1 MKVAA
6 LAIAVA
12 ACSGK
17 SATSPDSSG
26 DDAPPAVDA
35 APDSPATGGLGVVS
49 NPHPVTCPQGAA
61 PGATCTNVT
70 VSGCPGIA
78 SESIDAVVAVTMPAV
93 AVKGTVTHFS
103 GSGGRGF
110 QSAGVQQY
118 AAAGFRNVQVAW
130 LADWEQTTSA
140 GVLAGGCRPATIL
153 KWIFDEP
160 TIHDASRTLAF
171 CGEGFS
177 GGSGQLG
184 YALAHYG
191 MADYLDYV
199 NELSGPPFARID
211 LGCDGDAP
219 KTAMVCGASVTMHLP
234 PSLDMWENIAS
245 PLTCGSTGVPATEL
259 ARWQADS
266 IVSSGAVY
274 AYPKTQVEFFDCTN
288 SATAVTGMA
297 QLYYD
302 ELMGAG
308 TTTSYHCY
316 DATNNCI
323 NESLGTGAQDAV
335 AAMLAGCVPR
345 HE

>member
-1 MKVAA
+1 MKAA
-6 LAIAVA
+6 GFAIVLA
-12 ACSGK
+12 ACGGN
-17 SATSPDSSG
+17 SAATPDSG
-26 DDAPPAVDA
+26 DDAPVVDA
-35 APDSPATGGLGVVS
+35 TPDSPAGSGGLGVVS
-49 NPHPVTCPQGAA
+49 NPHPVTCPAGAA
-61 PGATCTNVT
+61 AGATCTQVT
-70 VSGCPGIA
+70 VSGCPGIET
-78 SESIDAVVAVTMPAV
+78 ESIDAVVAVVMPTV
-93 AVKGTVTHFS
+93 AVTGTVTHFS

-110 QSAGVQQY
+110 QNGGVVEY
-118 AAAGFRNVQVAW
+118 ARAGFRNAQVAW
-130 LADWEQTTSA
+130 LADWEQTASA
-140 GVLAGGCRPATIL
+140 GILAGGCRPATIL

-160 TIHDASRTLAF
+160 TLHAGSRSLAF

-211 LGCDGDAP
+211 LGCNGDAP
-219 KTAMVCGASVTMHLP
+219 RTAMVCGAAVTMRLP
-234 PSLDMWENIAS
+234 QSLDMWENIAA
-245 PLTCGSTGVPATEL
+245 PLTCGSTGVPAAEL

-266 IVSSGAVY
+266 IISTGAVY

-297 QLYYD
+297 QLFYN
-302 ELMGAG
+302 ELMGG

-316 DATNNCI
+316 DATNNCM
-323 NESLGTGAQDAV
+323 NEGLGTGNQDAI

-345 HE
+345 HQ

>member
-1 MKVAA
+1 VI
-6 LAIAVA
+6 LG
-12 ACSGK
+12 ACGGK
-17 SATSPDSSG
+17 SATTPDGSG
-26 DDAPPAVDA
+26 DDAPPAGDA
-35 APDSPATGGLGVVS
+35 APDSPSNGVLGMVS

-61 PGATCTNVT
+61 VGATCTGVT
-70 VSGCPGIA
+70 VSGCPGIEA
-78 SESIDAVVAVTMPAV
+78 ESIEAILAVTMPTV

-110 QSAGVQQY
+110 QGDGVQPY
-118 AAAGFRNVQVAW
+118 SRAGFRNVQVAW

-140 GVLAGGCRPATIL
+140 GVLAGGCRPATVL

-160 TIHDASRTLAF
+160 TLHNGSRALAF

-211 LGCDGDAP
+211 LGCNGDAP
-219 KTAMVCGASVTMHLP
+219 PTAMVCGASVTMKLP
-234 PSLDMWENIAS
+234 ASLNMWENITP

-259 ARWQADS
+259 ARWQTDS
-266 IVSSGAVY
+266 IISTGAVY
-274 AYPKTQVEFFDCTN
+274 AYPKTSVEFFDCTN
-288 SATAVTGMA
+288 GATAVTGMA

-302 ELMGAG
+302 QLMTAG

-316 DATNNCI
+316 DATNSCQGEN
-323 NESLGTGAQDAV
+323 LGTGAQDAV
-335 AAMLAGCVPR
+335 AAMVAGCVPR
-345 HE
+345 HQ